1 MSLGTAGQLSCFTRI
16 HVLEARRIRPKPVR
30 RRRYI
35 HILCTYMYTL
45 DYRVSCS
52 QELRRLKK
60 ARRSP
65 TSDVYEFFLGRLPD
79 YYISYAV
86 NLNPQASA
94 NPGSELS
101 CWVSEWPQAEAFH
114 TKAPFLRQTPKPQT
128 ESPISSDE

>member
-1 MSLGTAGQLSCFTRI
+1 MHIFI
-16 HVLEARRIRPKPVR
+16 
-30 RRRYI
+30 YI
-35 HILCTYMYTL
+35 YIYTHTHTHIYIYKMYTL
-45 DYRVSCS
+45 DYRVPCS

-65 TSDVYEFFLGRLPD
+65 TSDVYEFFLSRLPD

-94 NPGSELS
+94 NPCSELS

-114 TKAPFLRQTPKPQT
+114 TKAPFPQP
-128 ESPISSDE
+128 SP